1 MAQHYKDLIASQ
13 RAMDLVAALYDATEA
28 FPKRETY
35 SLTDQMRRAA
45 VSIPSNIAEGQAHF
59 SRREFRHFLRHS
71 DGSLAELET
80 QILIAR
86 RRDYLSETQTEEL
99 LRTHERSG
107 PNPERPTQF
116 SQGPYHRFMS
126 DLTGY

>member
-59 SRREFRHFLRHS
+59 SRREFRHFLRH
-71 DGSLAELET
+71 
-80 QILIAR
+80 
-86 RRDYLSETQTEEL
+86 
-99 LRTHERSG
+99 
-107 PNPERPTQF
+107 
-116 SQGPYHRFMS
+116 
-126 DLTGY
+126 

>member
-1 MAQHYKDLIASQ
+1 MAQHYKDLIAWQ
-13 RAMDLVAALYDATEA
+13 KAMDLVAALYDATED

-71 DGSLAELET
+71 CGCLAELET
-80 QILIAR
+80 QILIAKR
-86 RRDYLSETQTEEL
+86 RNYLSDPKTEEL
-99 LRTHERSG
+99 LRRTREVDRILSG
-107 PNPERPTQF
+107 TAQL
-116 SQGPYHRFMS
+116 S
-126 DLTGY
+126 